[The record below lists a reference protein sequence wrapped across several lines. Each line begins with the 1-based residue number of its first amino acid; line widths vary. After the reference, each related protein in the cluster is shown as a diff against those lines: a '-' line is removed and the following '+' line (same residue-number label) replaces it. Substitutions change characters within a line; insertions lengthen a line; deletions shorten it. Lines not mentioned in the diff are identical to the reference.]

1 MNLSGKVALVT
12 GASRGIGRAI
22 ALYLAQL
29 GAKVAVNYA
38 SSEEEARKV
47 VETISRDGGQAILV
61 QGDVSNSSDVE
72 AIVNKVVEEWGTI
85 DILVNNA
92 GINRDTLLMRMKE
105 EDWDKVIN
113 VNLKG
118 VYNCTRSVSR
128 IMMKKRYGKI
138 INISSI
144 VGVVGNIGQANY
156 AAAKA
161 GIIGFSKSVAKDLAS
176 RNVQVNVVAPG
187 FIETDLT
194 NALSDS
200 IKENILSQIPVG
212 RYGKPEEVA
221 YVVGFL
227 ASDLSQYITGQVI
240 HVDGGMIM

>member
-38 SSEEEARKV
+38 SSEDEARKV

-161 GIIGFSKSVAKDLAS
+161 GIIGFSKSVAKELAS

-187 FIETDLT
+187 FIETDMT